1 MAEKIKRGEVY
12 FTDLGHGSGS
22 EQAGRRPVIVL
33 QNDIGNRF
41 STTVIVAAL
50 TSKVNVKAR
59 IPTHCYLKDG
69 IGLSFPSIVLLEQ
82 LRTVDKCRLEEYVGK
97 LSKEQMEA
105 VDRALAI
112 SLGLLN
118 QINKE

>member
-1 MAEKIKRGEVY
+1 MKKHIRRGEVY
-12 FTDLGHGSGS
+12 FTDLGHGCGS

-82 LRTVDKCRLEEYVGK
+82 LRTVDKCRLEGYVGK

-112 SLGLLN
+112 SLGL
-118 QINKE
+118 